1 MADRD
6 NNGRFLAGHAYAT
19 GRPQNSGKQA
29 VKDMCWQ
36 SINKIAWLI
45 FNLPEADMNLW
56 IQSNLH
62 TLSLAERAYLEAAT
76 GGLGGEV
83 IDMESGRA
91 QKKQANLNVI
101 EAILDRVIGK
111 TLKLDS
117 GQTERDPVIERLYQ
131 LSPGNVRS
139 EIDRLI
145 KNREVILAERKQIE
159 AAKNRRADEPG

>member
-1 MADRD
+1 MRD
-6 NNGRFLAGHAYAT
+6 QKGKFLAGVAKPEGWP
-19 GRPQNSGKQA
+19 GRPKDGGKQY

-45 FNLPEADMNLW
+45 FNLPKDEMEVW
-56 IQSNLH
+56 IASNRH
-62 TLSLAERAYLEAAT
+62 TLSLAEQMYLDAAPT
-76 GGLGGEV
+76 
-83 IDMESGRA
+83 
-91 QKKQANLNVI
+91 NLSVI
-101 EAILDRVIGK
+101 EAILDRIIGK

-131 LSPGNVRS
+131 LSPGNVKS

-159 AAKNRRADEPG
+159 AAQNRRTDEQG

>member
-1 MADRD
+1 MRD
-6 NNGRFLAGHAYAT
+6 SKGKFLVGSQGGP
-19 GRPQNSGKQA
+19 GRPPESGKQM
-29 VKDMCWQ
+29 VRDMCWA

-45 FNLPEADMNLW
+45 FNLPKKEMELW
-56 IQSNLH
+56 IASNRH
-62 TLSLAERAYLEAAT
+62 TLSLAEEAYLEEAT
-76 GGLGGEV
+76 GGLGDV
-83 IDMESGRA
+83 IDEGGTTR
-91 QKKQANLNVI
+91 KRANLNVI
-101 EAILDRVIGK
+101 EAILDRIIGK

>member
-1 MADRD
+1 MGDRD

-29 VKDMCWQ
+29 VKDMCWS

-45 FNLPEADMNLW
+45 FNLPEEDMHVW
-56 IQSNLH
+56 IASNLH

-76 GGLGGEV
+76 GGLKNT
-83 IDMESGRA
+83 IDESGNSVRRDP
-91 QKKQANLNVI
+91 NLNVI

-131 LSPGNVRS
+131 LSPGNVKS

-159 AAKNRRADEPG
+159 AAKNRRTDEQG

>member
-1 MADRD
+1 MGDRD
-6 NNGRFLAGHAYAT
+6 NNGRFLSGHAYAT

-29 VKDMCWQ
+29 VKDLCWA

-45 FNLPEADMNLW
+45 FNLPEAEMNVW

-76 GGLGGEV
+76 GGLGEV
-83 IDMESGRA
+83 IDMESGRP
-91 QKKQANLNVI
+91 QRKQANLNVI

-117 GQTERDPVIERLYQ
+117 GTTERDPVIERLYQ
-131 LSPGNVRS
+131 LSPGNVKS

-145 KNREVILAERKQIE
+145 KNREVILAERRQIE
-159 AAKNRRADEPG
+159 AAKNRRTDEQG

>member
-1 MADRD
+1 MDGRD
-6 NNGRFLAGHAYAT
+6 KSGRFAAGHAIAT
-19 GRPQNSGKQA
+19 GRPKDSGKLA
-29 VKDMCWQ
+29 VKDMCWA

-45 FNLPEADMNLW
+45 FNLPKKEMELW
-56 IQSNLH
+56 IASNRH
-62 TLSLAERAYLEAAT
+62 TLSLAEEAYLEEAT
-76 GGLGGEV
+76 GGLGDV
-83 IDMESGRA
+83 IDETGMTR
-91 QKKQANLNVI
+91 KRANLNVI
-101 EAILDRVIGK
+101 EAILDRIIGK

-131 LSPGNVRS
+131 LSPGNVKS